1 MENNRKE
8 NKVMSKKKVIEKG
21 ETSKETR
28 KVEVKKPKELKKTQ
42 RLRSNTIV
50 TTTVCKTDTENGVEV
65 IKKEVETQIYKAEE
79 TRNFIKCYNLFLET
93 INSAKVKSGVIRTL
107 LNLGDEIKN
116 YDNEFVIDHTTRD
129 RILTNAGITKRSLEN
144 HLKILL
150 SNDFIRRIKR
160 GRYMINPL
168 LIAKGRELNIRDL
181 EYKYNSLKKEVV
193 IGKD

>member
-1 MENNRKE
+1 MNKE
-8 NKVMSKKKVIEKG
+8 KVNKES
-21 ETSKETR
+21 R
-28 KVEVKKPKELKKTQ
+28 KVEVKNTKSHKS
-42 RLRSNTIV
+42 RSNTIKTI
-50 TTTVCKTDTENGVEV
+50 TTHKIDNENGIEIV
-65 IKKEVETQIYKAEE
+65 KKEVETQIYKAEE
-79 TRNFIKCYNLFLET
+79 TRNFIKCYDLFLET
-93 INSAKVKSGVIRTL
+93 INSSKVKSGVIRTL

-129 RILTNAGITKRSLEN
+129 RILLNAGITKRSLEN
-144 HLKILL
+144 HLKVLL

-193 IGKD
+193 IGKE